1 MSLSEDILD
10 ILQKHNGSISRNTLL
25 LETGTEQEQLNQ
37 TLEIMEFD
45 GKLFIKSRKTVMTLE
60 AAGLKKAIIVR
71 YAKNFSFAK
80 PEDGTDDVYVAAM
93 DRKNSLPG
101 DLVLL
106 SDVHSTMKG
115 PEGSV
120 EKVLQK
126 GARLITGMV
135 DQFREKTVIVPDSG
149 FSYDIQIAKDASLKV
164 RKGDKVKAILSYNAA
179 EQKPVAHIIKIY
191 GRAESARVNADAIID
206 AANIPTV
213 FPSEVK
219 KEAEKRSQEP
229 ITEEMIAARL
239 DLRNEIIFTIDGA
252 DAKDL
257 DDAISCTE
265 TEDGW
270 ILGVH
275 IADVSH
281 YVTAGSALDKE
292 ALNRGTSVYFAD
304 RVIPMLPEEL
314 SNGSCSL
321 NAGTDKLAFTAMMQ
335 MDKQGKLLN
344 YHFAKSVIRS
354 CVRGVY
360 SEVNT
365 IFDGTATPEILEKY
379 APALKS
385 LKAAK
390 HLADTLS
397 ANSKRRGEI
406 ELESTELRFV
416 LDDNGVCV
424 DVSVRKQGAAE
435 QMIEQLMIAANN
447 AAALYAKTARAPFVY
462 RVHEAPEAER
472 LASLAEL
479 ATACGYNA
487 KNIKPGVKQTDLA
500 EMLTYFKDTPY
511 ERLMSTQTLRTM
523 AKAHYDTQPLGHF
536 GLSLEDYCHFTSP
549 IRRYPDTSIHR
560 ILSDMVAGVP
570 TDTLQRRYND
580 FVRQSANRSSENEVR
595 AMRAER
601 EAEKSYAAEY
611 MTQHIGEIHNG
622 TVSGV
627 VSRGIFVTLANG
639 IEGFVN
645 LTLIENAYFEFNGST
660 MTKDYVSGVSYSIG
674 DEVTVKVEN
683 ASVALGEIDFSLA
696 DKNEV

>member
-10 ILQKHNGSISRNTLL
+10 ILQKHNGSCDRNTLL
-25 LETGTEQEQLNQ
+25 AETGAEPEKLNQ
-37 TLEIMEFD
+37 AIEYMSFD
-45 GKLFIKSRKTVMTLE
+45 GKIFVKSRKTIMTLD
-60 AAGLKKAIIVR
+60 AANLKKAIIVR
-71 YAKNFSFAK
+71 YSKNFSFAK
-80 PEDGTDDVYVAAM
+80 PEDGTDDVYIPAM
-93 DRKNSLPG
+93 YRKNSLPG

-106 SDVHSTMKG
+106 GDVHATPKG
-115 PEGSV
+115 PEGCV
-120 EKVLQK
+120 ELLLQK
-126 GARLITGMV
+126 GARLVTGMV
-135 DQFREKTVIVPDSG
+135 DQFRDKAVIVPDTG
-149 FSYDIQIAKDASLKV
+149 FAYDIQIARDASLKAH
-164 RKGDKVKAILSYNAA
+164 KGDKVKAILSYDSSDK
-179 EQKPVAHIIKIY
+179 KPVARIIQIY

-206 AANIPTV
+206 AANIPTI
-213 FPSEVK
+213 FSAEVR
-219 KEAEKRSQEP
+219 KEAEERSKEP
-229 ITEEMIAARL
+229 ITDEVIASRL

-257 DDAISCTE
+257 DDAISVRE
-265 TEDGW
+265 TENGW

-281 YVTAGSALDKE
+281 YVTAGSALDRE

-304 RVIPMLPEEL
+304 RVIPMLPEAL

-335 MDKQGKLLN
+335 MDKQGKLVN

-365 IFDGTATPEILEKY
+365 IFDGTATPEILDKY

-390 HLADTLS
+390 HLADILC
-397 ANSKRRGEI
+397 ANSKHRGEI

-416 LDDNGVCV
+416 LDEKGVCI
-424 DVSVRKQGAAE
+424 DVSMRKQGEAE

-447 AAALYAKTARAPFVY
+447 AAALYAKTAMAPFVY
-462 RVHEAPEAER
+462 RVHEEPEAER
-472 LASLAEL
+472 LEALAAL

-487 KNIKPGVKQTDLA
+487 KNIKRGVKQTDLA
-500 EMLTYFKDTPY
+500 EMLAYFKGTPY
-511 ERLMSTQTLRTM
+511 ERLMSTQTLRSM
-523 AKAHYDTQPLGHF
+523 AKAHYDTRPLGHF

-560 ILSDMVAGVP
+560 ILTDMVAGVP
-570 TDTLQRRYND
+570 IDTLKKRYND
-580 FVRQSANRSSENEVR
+580 FVRQSAERSSENEVR
-595 AMRAER
+595 ALRAER
-601 EAEKSYAAEY
+601 DAEKLYAAEY
-611 MTQHIGEIHNG
+611 MMQHIGEIHQG

-627 VSRGIFVTLANG
+627 VTRGIFVTLSNG

-645 LTLIENAYFEFNGST
+645 LTLIENACFEFDGST
-660 MTKDYVSGVSYSIG
+660 MTKDYLSGVSYSIG

-683 ASVALGEIDFSLA
+683 ASVALGEIDFILA
-696 DKNEV
+696 DKNKA